1 MSSGHGEMISE
12 RSGSDMGHFGTLV
25 HNALVTL
32 TMALEA
38 VAEAASKAAA
48 LFLIDEKVE
57 PFSFPL

>member
-1 MSSGHGEMISE
+1 MIVSKPTI
-12 RSGSDMGHFGTLV
+12 SQKNQQFQN
-25 HNALVTL
+25 NALVTL